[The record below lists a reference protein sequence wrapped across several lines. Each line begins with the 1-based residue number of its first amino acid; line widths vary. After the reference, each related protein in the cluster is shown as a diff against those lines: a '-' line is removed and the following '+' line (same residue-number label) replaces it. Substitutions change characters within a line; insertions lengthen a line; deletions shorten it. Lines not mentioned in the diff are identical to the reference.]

1 MSDPPQYVCKHNH
14 VTLVTI
20 DAVGKKMAERRC
32 MHCSQKPIGEIYS
45 INRKISKTKPSLTPG
60 YVYKEE
66 LNITPTPTKKGSV
79 GNKILCSACFSQFAL
94 LARHRQHVNSALKA
108 IAERASVS
116 TRKSGPRAQWKRP
129 PKCVK
134 ALRLGSPSDPPEPGS
149 STSSGSHSV
158 ELEDLPRPEVMSNKH
173 VSFNIKS
180 CS

>member
-1 MSDPPQYVCKHNH
+1 
-14 VTLVTI
+14 
-20 DAVGKKMAERRC
+20 MAERRC

-66 LNITPTPTKKGSV
+66 FNITPTPTKKGSV

-129 PKCVK
+129 RTPGKTPPKCVK

-149 STSSGSHSV
+149 NVSTSSGSHSM
-158 ELEDLPRPEVMSNKH
+158 ELEDLLRPEVMSNKH
-173 VSFNIKS
+173 VSLNIKS